1 MSEAAVGLNAAV
13 AGGGD
18 GLIGTRHRQLQLR
31 LDDGKFGRIAL
42 DSQTLRQTVQTPDIV
57 RVTFRRNQHPIE
69 AQVGAINLLRF
80 VNMSLRE

>member
-1 MSEAAVGLNAAV
+1 MSVAAVGLHAAV

-42 DSQTLRQTVQTPDIV
+42 DPQTLRQTVQTPDVV
-57 RVTFRRNQHPIE
+57 RVTFRPNQDAID
-69 AQVGAINLLRF
+69 AQVGTLDLFRF
-80 VNMSLRE
+80 VNMPLRK